1 MGERTL
7 DHVALQRLSL
17 QEDQT
22 RNELEALRARRA
34 EVMKARI
41 NDLESDLAEAEATIA
56 GLREAVAARTD
67 SAHAAADDLLLLL
80 EAAPDKVM
88 PLRRELQHKYQV
100 FDGNTGVGAG
110 AGGALRGGP
119 TNALAESTL
128 VDVAG
133 RLDAMVERA
142 KQGRGS
148 ITALRDAVSDLN
160 RVVPGR
166 DDEPISF
173 GV

>member
-67 SAHAAADDLLLLL
+67 SAHAAADDLLLVGHVTVHPYCVDRVRGAKHGLPVL
-80 EAAPDKVM
+80 SPGS
-88 PLRRELQHKYQV
+88 R
-100 FDGNTGVGAG
+100 TGQSHA
-110 AGGALRGGP
+110 
-119 TNALAESTL
+119 
-128 VDVAG
+128 VA
-133 RLDAMVERA
+133 
-142 KQGRGS
+142 S
-148 ITALRDAVSDLN
+148 
-160 RVVPGR
+160 
-166 DDEPISF
+166 
-173 GV
+173 